1 MRGLRAGTHGSGL
14 EWANRRCLQDGTE
27 KRRNG
32 APPSVKIPV
41 SLQVWDTLIPEA
53 DMSILLVSWSTDESV
68 TQIFLFLFFF
78 LDINKINPFVLA
90 FTHVGQPRCH
100 HHQINSAF
108 KTAHWGNQD
117 D

>member
-78 LDINKINPFVLA
+78 FRYKQNQSFR
-90 FTHVGQPRCH
+90 VGFYTCGTATVSSPSDQQCI
-100 HHQINSAF
+100 QNSSL
-108 KTAHWGNQD
+108 GESG
-117 D
+117 